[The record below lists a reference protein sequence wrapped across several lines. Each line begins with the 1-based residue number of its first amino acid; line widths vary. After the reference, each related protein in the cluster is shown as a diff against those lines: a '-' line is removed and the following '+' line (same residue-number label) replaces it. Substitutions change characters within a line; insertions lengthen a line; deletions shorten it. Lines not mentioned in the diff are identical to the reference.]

1 MKNLPRHEVRMLL
14 NEIARGD
21 DTAAARLYAAYQ
33 PGVFGYVRSQIWDDL
48 QAVEEIVSD
57 TLLVAFTRT
66 DAYTGL
72 SEFSTWLCG
81 IARNK
86 VADWRRRSGRRGEVI
101 VDDPDAV
108 DGAAAPGWGVLELV
122 EERERGEVLAECID
136 RLPDSQREAL
146 YWSAVEECGLEE
158 VAARSGVP
166 EGTVK
171 SRLFHARRRV
181 RECLE
186 RAFGG
191 GLGGNENG

>member
-1 MKNLPRHEVRMLL
+1 MRNLPRHEVRMLL
-14 NEIARGD
+14 NQIARGD

-33 PGVFGYVRSQIWDDL
+33 SLVYGYVRAQVWDDPH
-48 QAVEEIVSD
+48 AVEEIVSD
-57 TLLVAFTRT
+57 TLLVAFRKA
-66 DAYTGL
+66 DAYTGV

-86 VADWRRRSGRRGEVI
+86 VADWRRHTGRRGEVI
-101 VDDPDAV
+101 VDDPDAI
-108 DGAAAPGWGVLELV
+108 DAAVAPGWGVLELI
-122 EERERGEVLAECID
+122 EERERGAALVECMD

-158 VAARSGVP
+158 VAARTGVP

-191 GLGGNENG
+191 GFGGERNG